1 MDYIVGFELDFQGLQ
16 YLQVYRHMN
25 SLYQISKF
33 FCIAAFVL
41 ILYAPTL
48 GQNNSTGSLAKYE
61 LIKKKNLT
69 DGLEVA
75 EYRLKNG
82 LRVVIVKDTT
92 EPIFAYQTFFR
103 VGSVHEPPGH
113 QGIAHFLE
121 HLMFRTRIDPS
132 TISDLSKMVKLKGG
146 RNFNAGTSR
155 DGTVFHVLL
164 PKDQLEFIVEIESR
178 RMADLSISPEM
189 YINEKEAILTE
200 KSSEN
205 ADPINYLW
213 NAIYRSLYTVHNY
226 RNSVIGEAETIENV
240 TLDDIMDIHR
250 NFFKPN
256 NALIVVAGDVVPE
269 DVIELIDKY
278 YGHIPTGK
286 KIKGYKI
293 LEPKP
298 EQDRFLTLMH
308 PKTQLYTIS
317 NICRLPDIEE
327 RDRIVLSIFAHLLEL
342 TLKAQLENAS
352 IVTIRVSPRVHAYD
366 YFFILVL
373 QSTEKIEV
381 KKIQNTLDQIFDF
394 FRDDVNETLL
404 KVAIEEYRQSLYFIY
419 SQQQELAKLLGE
431 SYLKTGDPLS
441 DIDVLN
447 AIDQVG
453 AENIKRVVR
462 QYFYNQPMH
471 TTLLSPDDFE

>member
-1 MDYIVGFELDFQGLQ
+1 MDYVVGFESPIQSLQ
-16 YLQVYRHMN
+16 YLQVYGRMN
-25 SLYQISKF
+25 SLYQTSKF

-41 ILYAPTL
+41 SLYAPTL
-48 GQNNSTGSLAKYE
+48 GQNNSTRSLTKYE
-61 LIKKKNLT
+61 VIKKRNLT

-132 TISDLSKMVKLKGG
+132 TISDLSRMVKLKGG
-146 RNFNAGTSR
+146 RDFNAGTSR

-164 PKDQLEFIVEIESR
+164 PRDQLEFIVEIESR
-178 RMADLSISPEM
+178 RMADLNISPEM
-189 YINEKEAILTE
+189 YISEKEAILTE
-200 KSSEN
+200 KSADN

-213 NAIYRSLYTVHNY
+213 NAIYRSLYIVHNY
-226 RNSVIGEAETIENV
+226 RNSVIGEAKTIENL
-240 TLDDIMDIHR
+240 TLDDIMDFHR

-256 NALIVVAGDVVPE
+256 NALIVVVGDVVPK

-286 KIKGYKI
+286 KIKGHKI

-298 EQDRFLTLMH
+298 EQDRILTLMH

-317 NICRLPDIEE
+317 NIWRLPDIED
-327 RDRIVLSIFAHLLEL
+327 RDRIVLSIFAHLMEL

-352 IVTIRVSPRVHAYD
+352 IVTIRVLPRVHSYD
-366 YFFILVL
+366 NFFIFLI
-373 QSTEKIEV
+373 QSTHKMEVEKIR
-381 KKIQNTLDQIFDF
+381 NTLDQVFDF
-394 FRDDVNETLL
+394 FIHNLNETML
-404 KVAIEEYRQSLYFIY
+404 KVAIEEYRQNLYRIY

-431 SYLKTGDPLS
+431 NYLKTGDLLS
-441 DIDVLN
+441 GIDVLN
-447 AIDQVG
+447 VIDKVRV
-453 AENIKRVVR
+453 EDIKRIVK
-462 QYFYNQPMH
+462 QYIYNQPVH
-471 TTLLSPDDFE
+471 ATLLSPDDSE

>member
-1 MDYIVGFELDFQGLQ
+1 MDYIVGFELDFQSLQ
-16 YLQVYRHMN
+16 YLQVYRRMN
-25 SLYQISKF
+25 SLYQTSRF

-48 GQNNSTGSLAKYE
+48 GQNNITGSLTKYE
-61 LIKKKNLT
+61 LIKRRNLT

-82 LRVVIVKDTT
+82 LRVVIVKDTI

-103 VGSVHEPPGH
+103 VGSVHEPPGR

-121 HLMFRTRIDPS
+121 HLMFRTRIDTS

-146 RNFNAGTSR
+146 RDFNAGTSR

-178 RMADLSISPEM
+178 RMADLNISPEM

-200 KSSEN
+200 KSANS

-226 RNSVIGEAETIENV
+226 RNSVIGEAETIESL
-240 TLDDIMDIHR
+240 TLDDIMDFHR

-256 NALIVVAGDVVPE
+256 NALIVVAGDVVPK
-269 DVIELIDKY
+269 DVIGLIDKH

-286 KIKGYKI
+286 KIKGHKI
-293 LEPKP
+293 LEPKS
-298 EQDRFLTLMH
+298 EQDGILTLIH

-317 NICRLPDIEE
+317 NIWRMPDIEE
-327 RDRIVLSIFAHLLEL
+327 RDRIVISIFAHLMEL

-352 IVTIRVSPRVHAYD
+352 IVTIRVALRVHSYD
-366 YFFILVL
+366 NFFIFVI
-373 QSTEKIEV
+373 QSTHKMEVEKIR
-381 KKIQNTLDQIFDF
+381 NTLHQVFDF
-394 FRDDVNETLL
+394 FIHNLNETML
-404 KVAIEEYRQSLYFIY
+404 KVAIEEYRQSLYRIY
-419 SQQQELAKLLGE
+419 SQQRELAKLLGE
-431 SYLKTGDPLS
+431 NYLKTGDPLS
-441 DIDVLN
+441 GIDVLN
-447 AIDQVG
+447 AIDKVRV
-453 AENIKRVVR
+453 EDIKRIIK
-462 QYFYNQPMH
+462 QYIYNQPVH
-471 TTLLSPDDFE
+471 ATLLSPDDSD